1 MKVKDLVS
9 VIDFSKNKWLNVG
22 YFDEQNKFVTIMEH
36 CEDEIYIEDE
46 DIKEYV
52 VMNSTVDK
60 LWSVFIEKDMED
72 LFVTI
77 KESEVR

>member
-36 CEDEIYIEDE
+36 CEDEVYIEDE

-52 VMNSTVDK
+52 VMNSTIDK